1 MFLNAS
7 RIIFETAKRLREK
20 QTEAEKILWEYLR
33 KWPLGYK
40 FRRQHA
46 LSKYIADFYCHAL
59 KLVIEVD
66 GEIHEIEVIKNQDE
80 ERHRFLEDN
89 GLRFLRFTNDEVK
102 TNLGN
107 VIRAYRRLHQSAKY
121 KVERRIRNTITK
133 HLPLGS
139 GLYSLEKQDF
149 YK

>member
-1 MFLNAS
+1 MEKKMFLNAS

-66 GEIHEIEVIKNQDE
+66 GEIHEIEVIKKQDE
-80 ERHRFLEDN
+80 ERQRFLEDN

-107 VIRAYRRLHQSAKY
+107 VIRDIEDYIRAQSIKS
-121 KVERRIRNTITK
+121 KE
-133 HLPLGS
+133 
-139 GLYSLEKQDF
+139 E
-149 YK
+149 